1 MAFRYSNF
9 PDSIDDLKRLPEYQ
23 ELSDEDKTYIGRY
36 TELCQRGSSM
46 TPQEKLEFN
55 DLLNN
60 KLKDKM
66 IQSVDWNLLAD
77 AVTNCQD
84 FFLNHVL
91 KDISDMVNE
100 KEQEFKNMT
109 EEAKHEFTEL
119 VDNKDKKFTQM
130 VDEKTNEFNTRVDSF
145 IDKGIYNNDT
155 HYNKHNFVHY
165 DDGTGVNVYIA
176 LKDTQRVSPS
186 DDGTTWRKLTIKGD
200 KGDTGKDGLNLVF
213 KGAWSSK
220 ISYKFAHAVAYNG
233 AIFVSIQEDNLGN
246 TPNELIDTEYWIKWK
261 QVAIVTTKLK
271 GIRKVVNNAK
281 RVKFLGCGDIKAFNP
296 DTDTLEVFKDTTA
309 LIEHLQ
315 YKIDEDNQTIVNL
328 QGDWE
333 GSSNKPVIFEFR
345 VTRNQINDLV
355 FGDGQ
360 SIQDGT
366 ITKNKLSKDIQESLN
381 SIKENTEKINSI
393 KEDTKATLEEN
404 NKKIDKKI
412 EQVNSQYEKSVKKTD
427 KKTQDFIDTKN
438 NPNGIAG
445 LDEHGK
451 IKKEQL
457 PKIDSNVLSI
467 DNNKFKPI
475 LSFKPEKQFILM
487 NSSKITSKGRT
498 FEIDEKYLY
507 MFDGQIRKYDKNTF
521 DLVAQTYN
529 NIYIYADTSCVDD
542 KFLYS
547 SNLNTSTS
555 CIDKFDK
562 NTLQTVA
569 TSPTGKDYNLRSI
582 LVSDDEF
589 LYAINANNTL
599 CKYKKDNLILVAK
612 LDNIYSSIEKHTIT
626 SDQYY
631 IYCLKTLNTII
642 KVNKSTLKIEKEI
655 LIDSNANIFSID
667 CYKDMLYILSKN
679 KGYAYIYNIKNDHL
693 ETSHNIYYRGNNFY
707 RIYIKTDN
715 NYVYTINCDSGT
727 KGQQVNIFDYDD
739 SSNNIPDVHYYYKE
753 DIYFI
758 VKSDKQHCYI
768 YSTDG
773 WILRYYKNKLYKIL
787 GYEKIEEE

>member
-23 ELSDEDKTYIGRY
+23 ELSDEDKTYVGRY

-100 KEQEFKNMT
+100 KEEEFKNMT
-109 EEAKHEFTEL
+109 EEAKHQFTEL

-130 VDEKTNEFNTRVDSF
+130 VDDKANEFNMRVDSF

-155 HYNKHNFVHY
+155 HYNKHNFIHY

-176 LKDTQRVSPS
+176 LKDTQGVSPS

-233 AIFVSIQEDNLGN
+233 AIFVSIQEENLGN

-333 GSSNKPVIFEFR
+333 GSSDKPVIFEFR

-366 ITKNKLSKDIQESLN
+366 ITKNKLSKDIQESLDN
-381 SIKENTEKINSI
+381 IKENTEKINSI

-404 NKKIDKKI
+404 NKKIDEKIQNFEKKI
-412 EQVNSQYEKSVKKTD
+412 SKINDGTILVNDGCRYKPFMSKGIKELNKFLISNVDEGVVDGNYLYAIDEDSNLLKINLESYKKEKEFRANRSGLYKINSD
-427 KKTQDFIDTKN
+427 KKYIYTVGNESVYKIDKN
-438 NPNGIAG
+438 NLNLIAECKLKLTNQTIAIILNDKYLYIHDRKNG
-445 LDEHGK
+445 EK
-451 IKKEQL
+451 IC
-457 PKIDSNVLSI
+457 KIDKSTMEVVAQLDLKENYLRSIFEDKEFLYCTTSAKETQFLKINKQTLTISSTHEYQDNKACTILCVDENYIFAI
-467 DNNKFKPI
+467 DNKDKYILKINKNNGQILNKNENLIFKKYYNFT
-475 LSFKPEKQFILM
+475 SYSNK
-487 NSSKITSKGRT
+487 NSLYLICADMI
-498 FEIDEKYLY
+498 FEIDK
-507 MFDGQIRKYDKNTF
+507 KN
-521 DLVAQTYN
+521 L
-529 NIYIYADTSCVDD
+529 
-542 KFLYS
+542 
-547 SNLNTSTS
+547 
-555 CIDKFDK
+555 
-562 NTLQTVA
+562 
-569 TSPTGKDYNLRSI
+569 
-582 LVSDDEF
+582 
-589 LYAINANNTL
+589 
-599 CKYKKDNLILVAK
+599 
-612 LDNIYSSIEKHTIT
+612 
-626 SDQYY
+626 
-631 IYCLKTLNTII
+631 
-642 KVNKSTLKIEKEI
+642 
-655 LIDSNANIFSID
+655 
-667 CYKDMLYILSKN
+667 
-679 KGYAYIYNIKNDHL
+679 
-693 ETSHNIYYRGNNFY
+693 
-707 RIYIKTDN
+707 
-715 NYVYTINCDSGT
+715 
-727 KGQQVNIFDYDD
+727 
-739 SSNNIPDVHYYYKE
+739 
-753 DIYFI
+753 I
-758 VKSDKQHCYI
+758 VKSQSNYI
-768 YSTDG
+768 NEEKYNSTYFCADDES
-773 WILRYYKNKLYKIL
+773 IYCFCKDIIYMFKSVYEIKY
-787 GYEKIEEE
+787 YEKIRGEE

>member
-23 ELSDEDKTYIGRY
+23 ELSDEDKTYVGRY
-36 TELCQRGSSM
+36 TELCQRGSDM

-84 FFLNHVL
+84 FFLNHIL

-109 EEAKHEFTEL
+109 EEAKHQFTEL

-130 VDEKTNEFNTRVDSF
+130 VDDKTNEFTTLVNDKEKNFNMRVDSF

-176 LKDTQRVSPS
+176 LKDTQGVSPS

-315 YKIDEDNQTIVNL
+315 YKIAEDNQTIVNL

-333 GSSNKPVIFEFR
+333 GSSDKPVIFEFR

-366 ITKNKLSKDIQESLN
+366 ITKNKLSKDIQDSLDN
-381 SIKENTEKINSI
+381 IEKNTEKINSI

-412 EQVNSQYEKSVKKTD
+412 
-427 KKTQDFIDTKN
+427 QDFIDTKN
-438 NPNGIAG
+438 KPNGIAE
-445 LDEHGK
+445 LDENGK

-457 PKIDSNVLSI
+457 PKIKNNINITTGSI
-467 DNNKFKPI
+467 SDGATIPQTPGFKNY
-475 LSFKPEKQFILM
+475 KYFISLK
-487 NSSKITSKGRT
+487 NGLATYYGDYSSAQLPKITN
-498 FEIDEKYLY
+498 ECYI
-507 MFDGQIRKYDKNTF
+507 DKNRTVICKIGIG
-521 DLVAQTYN
+521 LNGNCEIRSATAN
-529 NIYIYADTSCVDD
+529 YIEMAWD
-542 KFLYS
+542 
-547 SNLNTSTS
+547 
-555 CIDKFDK
+555 
-562 NTLQTVA
+562 
-569 TSPTGKDYNLRSI
+569 
-582 LVSDDEF
+582 
-589 LYAINANNTL
+589 
-599 CKYKKDNLILVAK
+599 
-612 LDNIYSSIEKHTIT
+612 
-626 SDQYY
+626 
-631 IYCLKTLNTII
+631 
-642 KVNKSTLKIEKEI
+642 
-655 LIDSNANIFSID
+655 
-667 CYKDMLYILSKN
+667 
-679 KGYAYIYNIKNDHL
+679 
-693 ETSHNIYYRGNNFY
+693 
-707 RIYIKTDN
+707 
-715 NYVYTINCDSGT
+715 
-727 KGQQVNIFDYDD
+727 
-739 SSNNIPDVHYYYKE
+739 
-753 DIYFI
+753 
-758 VKSDKQHCYI
+758 
-768 YSTDG
+768 
-773 WILRYYKNKLYKIL
+773 
-787 GYEKIEEE
+787 